1 MTSDED
7 NSEFDDGFLGISKR
21 ELEGMSDAKL
31 AQWQAGWKAGTEKH
45 ILAEKEWE
53 RRIGIRQ
60 LREQFNLDSQLARAN
75 ERAMRFAAVIGVLGT
90 LAGAALGM
98 YATFK
103 TANNQTSHQ
112 ANQSHTQPATA
123 PSIAPATNEPASGS
137 AATK

>member
-45 ILAEKEWE
+45 ILAEKEWD

-60 LREQFNLDSQLARAN
+60 LREQFNLNLQLARAN
-75 ERAMRFAAVIGVLGT
+75 ERAMRFAAIIGVLGT

-112 ANQSHTQPATA
+112 ASQSHTQPATA
-123 PSIAPATNEPASGS
+123 LSIAPATNVPASGG
-137 AATK
+137 ATSK